1 MRRRRFIA
9 LLATAATPI
18 GLRLSAHAQ
27 SRGIPVIGV
36 LSPISPTTAAPY
48 IDALRSGLR
57 ELGYVEGYNVVLEV
71 RFAEGSIERLPALA
85 AELAAL
91 DPAVIIAG
99 SPPAALAARKVTST
113 IPIVMN
119 SVENPIAL
127 GLAESVPRPGG
138 NVTGFW
144 WGDEGLI
151 GKRLEL
157 LKQIVPTAA
166 RIGILI
172 HPDDPTA
179 TEALNFLSEAAQGL
193 KLTTRIIEVRSAMEF
208 NGAFVLAVRENL
220 QALHVPVAP
229 LFIGHRS
236 ELVAL
241 AAQARIPVVYGIR
254 EFVMA
259 GGLMSYGT
267 SLADIYRRKA
277 RMVHEILTGTN
288 PATLPIE
295 RPTTFEFV
303 INEKTASELG
313 LPLSPALIA
322 LADEVIE

>member
-1 MRRRRFIA
+1 MKRRTFLT
-9 LLATAATPI
+9 LLAAAATPI
-18 GLRLSAHAQ
+18 GVRRSARAQ
-27 SRGIPVIGV
+27 SHSLPRIAV
-36 LSPISPTTAAPY
+36 LSPISAATATPY
-48 IDALRSGLR
+48 IDALRGGLR
-57 ELGYVEGYNVVLEV
+57 ALGYVEGTNIVLEL
-71 RFAEGSIERLPALA
+71 RFADGTIEHLPDLA

-91 DPAVIIAG
+91 KPTVIIAG

-151 GKRLEL
+151 GKRLEF
-157 LKQIVPTAA
+157 LKQLVPTAS
-166 RIGILI
+166 RIGILV

-179 TEALNFLSEAAQGL
+179 TEALRFLSAAARGL
-193 KLTTRIIEVRSAMEF
+193 ALETRIIEVRSATEF
-208 NGAFVLAVRENL
+208 TDAFAVAFSERL
-220 QALHVPVAP
+220 HALHVPVAP
-229 LFIGHRS
+229 LFIGRRP

-241 AAQARIPVVYGIR
+241 SAQLRIPVVYGIR
-254 EFVMA
+254 EFVTA

-277 RMVHEILTGTN
+277 RMVHEILTGTS
-288 PATLPIE
+288 PAILPIE
-295 RPTTFEFV
+295 RPTKFEFV
-303 INEKTASELG
+303 INQKTASALG
-313 LPLSPALIA
+313 LSLSPALIA

>member
-1 MRRRRFIA
+1 MRRRTFVSLLAATASPIA
-9 LLATAATPI
+9 LKVSV
-18 GLRLSAHAQ
+18 RAQ
-27 SRGIPVIGV
+27 SHNVPLIGV
-36 LSPISPTTAAPY
+36 LSPISSATAAPY
-48 IDALRSGLR
+48 IEALRAGLR
-57 ELGYVEGYNVVLEV
+57 ELRYVEGNNIAFEL
-71 RFAEGSIERLPALA
+71 RFADGAIERLPDLA
-85 AELAAL
+85 ADLVAL
-91 DPAVIIAG
+91 HPAVIIAG
-99 SPPAALAARKVTST
+99 SPPAALAARSLTST

-144 WGDEGLI
+144 WGDEGLV

-157 LKQIVPTAA
+157 LKQILPTAS

-179 TEALNFLSEAAQGL
+179 TEPLRFLSAAAQGL
-193 KLTTRIIEVRSAMEF
+193 ELTTRIIDVRSASEF
-208 NGAFVLAVRENL
+208 AGAFALAARENL
-220 QALHVPVAP
+220 DALHVPVAP
-229 LFIGHRS
+229 LFIGRRT

-241 AAQARIPVVYGIR
+241 AAQSRIPVVYGIR
-254 EFVMA
+254 EFVTT

-277 RMVHEILTGTN
+277 RMVHEILTGTS
-288 PATLPIE
+288 PAILPIE
-295 RPTTFEFV
+295 RPTKFEFV
-303 INEKTASELG
+303 INQKTASELG
-313 LPLSPALIA
+313 LALSSTLIA